1 MASSAAA
8 TRVAATSAGTPASR
22 STHSATSSR
31 PTPPSAAPCAKPAP
45 QPLWTRN
52 FIAGTCLNFF
62 IAGNYF
68 MLMVVMTAYAL
79 TVYEAPAAVAA
90 FCASAFIVG
99 TLFSRFTAALLM
111 EHFGRMP
118 LLIVGCIAEVALT
131 ALYLLNEPIGAL
143 IGVRL
148 AHGFAYGVCSTTIA
162 TVITSVVP
170 PERKGEGIGYFM
182 LSITLGSAIGPFA
195 GIFLANNFGYPVVFA
210 VASVLV
216 AASIPTALLLRPAAS
231 TKVRGNAAA
240 AVAQMDA
247 ADDAAA
253 GALAAAPLEE
263 AREKAASAA
272 DEARVADARVADTSA
287 SGPAASTQDVVAGA
301 TCPVCAGADDDC
313 PVCSRVP
320 STHLEE
326 VVTAKVEHSPLARFV
341 EADVLPIA
349 VVCGLLFFGY
359 SSLLTFLTPYAI
371 QIGLANAASV
381 FFVVYALAMFVTR
394 PFTGRAFDRVGPHP
408 VMVPAFLSFAAG
420 MGLLAFAANDGM
432 MLGAAAL
439 LGFGVGTVQS
449 CGLAMAVRV
458 TSDDRLPVAN
468 ATFYMLLD
476 VGVGIGPI
484 LLGAFAPLIG
494 YGNLYLAMA
503 VLALATLALFFVVAK
518 TEKGAR

>member
-1 MASSAAA
+1 MTSSAAA
-8 TRVAATSAGTPASR
+8 TRPAASPSVRPTTPPVGRPASCTPA
-22 STHSATSSR
+22 
-31 PTPPSAAPCAKPAP
+31 PA
-45 QPLWTRN
+45 PLWTRN
-52 FIAGTCLNFF
+52 FVAGTLLNFF

-79 TVYEAPAAVAA
+79 NVYQAPAAVAA
-90 FCASAFIVG
+90 FCASVFIVG
-99 TLFSRFTAALLM
+99 TLFSRFAAAPLM
-111 EHFGRMP
+111 ERFGRLP
-118 LLIVGCIAEVALT
+118 VLSVGCAAEVALT
-131 ALYLLNEPIGAL
+131 ALYLLDEPIGAL
-143 IGVRL
+143 IGVRFL
-148 AHGFAYGVCSTTIA
+148 HGFAYGLASTAVATI
-162 TVITSVVP
+162 ITSVVP
-170 PERKGEGIGYFM
+170 LERKGEGIGYFM
-182 LSITLGSAIGPFA
+182 LSSTLGSAIGPFA
-195 GIFLANNFGYPVVFA
+195 GIFLANHCGYGFVFA
-210 VASVLV
+210 VASAVV
-216 AASIPTALLLRPAAS
+216 AASLPAALFLRPPRATRVKGSAVRTEAEMAAAS
-231 TKVRGNAAA
+231 
-240 AVAQMDA
+240 DA
-247 ADDAAA
+247 EA
-253 GALAAAPLEE
+253 GALAAGSAEGVREE
-263 AREKAASAA
+263 AAAAQLEVRAKAESA
-272 DEARVADARVADTSA
+272 EG
-287 SGPAASTQDVVAGA
+287 GPAEAGKGAVPGA
-301 TCPVCAGADDDC
+301 TAPSSGGAPERFSGACPTCA
-313 PVCSRVP
+313 RVP

-326 VVTAKVEHSPLARFV
+326 KVTAAVVRSPLGRFV
-341 EADVLPIA
+341 EAGVLPISI
-349 VVCGLLFFGY
+349 VGGLLFFGY
-359 SSLLTFLTPYAI
+359 SSLLTFLTPYAAE
-371 QIGLANAASV
+371 IGLSRAASV